1 MDPEANIKEQE
12 RIANEI
18 NHINDRCAPDG
29 SFSEEQMLRLSELAC
44 ELAELVL
51 ALIEW
56 NSKQQP
62 KIRFVLKQIR
72 IFHGDEHVAT
82 IPHDADMKPV
92 AVPRDIWHEILRFML
107 RTEQTHL
114 VYNGWSFT
122 KDQ

>member
-18 NHINDRCAPDG
+18 NHINDNCDFDG
-29 SFSEEQMLRLSELAC
+29 TFSEGQMKQLSSLAC

-51 ALIEW
+51 ALIQW
-56 NSKQQP
+56 NAKQQP
-62 KIRFVLKQIR
+62 KVRFVLKQIR

-92 AVPRDIWHEILRFML
+92 AVPRDIWHEILKFML